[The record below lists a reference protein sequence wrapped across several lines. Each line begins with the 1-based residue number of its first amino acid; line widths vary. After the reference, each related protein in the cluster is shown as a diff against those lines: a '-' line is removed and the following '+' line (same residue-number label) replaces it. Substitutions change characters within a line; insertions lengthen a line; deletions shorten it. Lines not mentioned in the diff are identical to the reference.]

1 MCADRVH
8 TVRYSKAIRGCDR
21 SGIRNAGQIRTV
33 LPFGERDCSDRK
45 PSGDDARMT
54 GIELYAKS
62 MNLLNGI
69 SRKR

>member
-8 TVRYSKAIRGCDR
+8 PVPCSKAIRGCNG
-21 SGIRNAGQIRTV
+21 SGIRNAGQIQTV
-33 LPFGERDCSDRK
+33 LPSSERDCSDRK
-45 PSGDDARMT
+45 PIGDDARMT
-54 GIELYAKS
+54 DIEPYAKS